1 MLQLRLTI
9 LARSGN
15 HALFLERLEN
25 IVARESL
32 TLKLRG
38 LHFTHACL
46 IYDVAKIILP
56 GFLANHN
63 FPCPANW
70 YVSLV
75 GVSHFL
81 SGWLLENDVSGVNLS
96 VMMHAV
102 VLVVARQQRSLDYR
116 ESLILVV
123 LA

>member
-15 HALFLERLEN
+15 HALFLESLEN

-46 IYDVAKIILP
+46 IYDVAKVILP
-56 GFLANHN
+56 GFLADHN
-63 FPCPANW
+63 FPCPANRN
-70 YVSLV
+70 VSLV

-81 SGWLLENDVSGVNLS
+81 SGWLLENDVSGVNLPI
-96 VMMHAV
+96 MILHTV
-102 VLVVARQQRSLDYR
+102 VLVVAR
-116 ESLILVV
+116 
-123 LA
+123 